1 MWIGGKE
8 RKSKAIKMY
17 TGWFIL
23 TAFLGKRLDLE
34 ARGRGIG
41 MSPVLR
47 ADSLVNPVTV
57 PVQSLCARL
66 LPDGCPTS

>member
-1 MWIGGKE
+1 MRVGGKE

-23 TAFLGKRLDLE
+23 TACLGKRLDLE
-34 ARGRGIG
+34 ACGRGTG
-41 MSPVLR
+41 LSPVRR

-57 PVQSLCARL
+57 PVQSLCAFA
-66 LPDGCPTS
+66 